1 MKFNWNFDETP
12 QNTEKIA
19 MEYYEKHNIRKERCN
34 FLKKMKL
41 LKYCFNSK
49 KHETRELGNR
59 VINTLNKKTN
69 TPDLCE
75 NGNIRSSIK
84 ISKIIVQ
91 EQGTE
96 AYIPIEAISVL
107 VGGNSEKNETREL
120 GNCVKNSS
128 KKKTNTPDICENWYI
143 KAHKKILKEE
153 GIVKRIYQTKIGSTN
168 CGSKMMLTISC

>member
-19 MEYYEKHNIRKERCN
+19 MEYYEKHNIRKGRCN

-91 EQGTE
+91 EQG
-96 AYIPIEAISVL
+96 L
-107 VGGNSEKNETREL
+107 
-120 GNCVKNSS
+120 
-128 KKKTNTPDICENWYI
+128 
-143 KAHKKILKEE
+143 
-153 GIVKRIYQTKIGSTN
+153 KRIYQLKLFQYWLEGILRKTKQGNWEIVSKILQKKRLIHPIFAKIGT
-168 CGSKMMLTISC
+168 